1 MPLSQDLFSG
11 IKVPDI
17 RLEMDGLLLPEM
29 EDRRI
34 VIRIKEGGQR
44 SISAVAWVSCYS
56 PEAGIIRAFQEVV
69 MRLGIAQ
76 EPIGQPLL
84 REELLRAVALYVDP
98 F

>member
-17 RLEMDGLLLPEM
+17 RLEMDGLLHPEHV
-29 EDRRI
+29 ERRI
-34 VIRIKEGGQR
+34 VIRIKEGGKR

-56 PEAGIIRAFQEVV
+56 PEASIIRAFQEVV

-76 EPIGQPLL
+76 EKIGQPLL
-84 REELLRAVALYVDP
+84 REELLRAITLYVDP